1 MNPRHPW
8 FVAGFLAG
16 SAIGSALALLLAP
29 ASGQE
34 LIAAVQRHL
43 EEATRQAREAGLRA
57 EADVLTRYKAI
68 RDAALA
74 GPVGATSGLS
84 ITPAPAAQGA
94 PSA

>member
-29 ASGQE
+29 ASGRE
-34 LIAAVQRHL
+34 LIAAVRRHL
-43 EEATRQAREAGLRA
+43 QRATQQAREAGLRA

-74 GPVGATSGLS
+74 GPVGATSGVYVA
-84 ITPAPAAQGA
+84 PAPAAQEL
-94 PSA
+94 PSV